1 MSEAGFFEQRRASPT
16 GFALVVAMHAA
27 VIGAVLLIKGPQVI
41 PRVFVPTSI
50 FNVPPERDPDPIPP
64 ERVEPEAQS
73 VIRTV
78 PTEIDLPVQDSN
90 EIPTVDL
97 PPISFPTGSGTGG
110 TISSPRVDP
119 PPVPDPV
126 RREAQIDQRYAAA
139 FQPPYPTSEQ
149 RAQHEGTVRIR
160 VTIGTDGRVRA
171 VERVSAT
178 NDAFWAVAE
187 RQALRHW
194 RFRPATVDGRPVEST
209 KVMTLHFR
217 LADV

>member
-16 GFALVVAMHAA
+16 GFAMVVAMHAA

-41 PRVFVPTSI
+41 PHSFGSTIIYDVP
-50 FNVPPERDPDPIPP
+50 VPPDPDPVPP
-64 ERVEPEAQS
+64 KQIETETQTVIRRIEPVVPPPNRDQGEVTTVPGPGPVQPPSGAGTGLGQQVVEP
-73 VIRTV
+73 
-78 PTEIDLPVQDSN
+78 PP
-90 EIPTVDL
+90 L
-97 PPISFPTGSGTGG
+97 PPA
-110 TISSPRVDP
+110 
-119 PPVPDPV
+119 PV
-126 RREAQIDQRYAAA
+126 RREAEIDRRFAAA

>member
-1 MSEAGFFEQRRASPT
+1 MSEAGFFEQRRASPS
-16 GFALVVAMHAA
+16 GFAMVVAMHAA
-27 VIGAVLLIKGPQVI
+27 AIGAVLLIKNPQVI
-41 PRVFVPTSI
+41 PVTYMPTNVSWIAEDRPPPEVVPELPDTP
-50 FNVPPERDPDPIPP
+50 VPPRQQTALDRTEQVVSTSSENSSQSSQTAEGPIW
-64 ERVEPEAQS
+64 
-73 VIRTV
+73 
-78 PTEIDLPVQDSN
+78 
-90 EIPTVDL
+90 L
-97 PPISFPTGSGTGG
+97 PPGNTSTP
-110 TISSPRVDP
+110 PAN

-149 RAQHEGTVRIR
+149 RAQREGSVRIR
-160 VTIGTDGRVRA
+160 VTIGIDGRVRA

-178 NDAFWAVAE
+178 SDIFWAVAE

-194 RFRPATVDGRPVEST
+194 RFRPATLDGRPVEST

>member
-16 GFALVVAMHAA
+16 GFAMVVAMHAA
-27 VIGAVLLIKGPQVI
+27 AIGAVLLIKGPTII
-41 PRVFVPTSI
+41 PPTYMPTSI
-50 FNVPPERDPDPIPP
+50 SWITEDETPPEVRPQLPDTPVPPR
-64 ERVEPEAQS
+64 Q
-73 VIRTV
+73 RTV
-78 PTEIDLPVQDSN
+78 LDRPPQVVDTTDRAASSTSEVSDPGPTW
-90 EIPTVDL
+90 L
-97 PPISFPTGSGTGG
+97 PPGDID
-110 TISSPRVDP
+110 TIPADP

-126 RREAQIDQRYAAA
+126 RREAQIDRRYAAA

-209 KVMTLHFR
+209 KIMTLHFR

>member
-1 MSEAGFFEQRRASPT
+1 MSEAGFFEQRRASPA
-16 GFALVVAMHAA
+16 GFAMVVAMHAA
-27 VIGAVLLIKGPQVI
+27 VIGAVLLIKGPTVL
-41 PRVFVPTSI
+41 PRVFVPTTI

-64 ERVEPEAQS
+64 ERVEPQAQS

-78 PTEIDLPVQDSN
+78 PTEIDLPIRDNN
-90 EIPTVDL
+90 EIATVDL
-97 PPISFPTGSGTGG
+97 PPISFPTGNGTGG
-110 TISSPRVDP
+110 TVIGTSVEP
-119 PPVPDPV
+119 PPPTPV
-126 RREAQIDQRYAAA
+126 RREAEIDRRYAAA

-187 RQALRHW
+187 RQAMRHW